1 MMIEGTGEV
10 MESDTVVVGVIGC
23 GYWGPNHIRNLVA
36 LEASGV
42 RVKAA
47 ADQDPVKR
55 HRVRSMYPALDV
67 VSDAGAILDD
77 PEIDAVVIATPV
89 ATHYPLGKRALL
101 AGKHVLI
108 EKPMASSPAHAR
120 ELVDLGVEHDRIV
133 MAGHTFEY
141 TAAVNR
147 IRQLVESGELGDI
160 LYIRSVRVNLGLF
173 QKDINVLWDLAP
185 HDISILLYVLN
196 AQPVSVTAIGRANVT
211 PRIEDIVNMTVEFDT
226 GVIANLSLSWLDPR
240 KVREMTI
247 IGDRKMLVYDDVS
260 AIEKLRIFDKGVDGP
275 REYDSFG
282 DFQYSYRYG
291 DIVSPLLEDYEPL
304 RAESE
309 HFIEC
314 IRSGKAPRSDGRSG
328 LATVRVLAAAHASLL
343 QRGAPVPMDDPSI
356 DLIDGVL
363 EA

>member
-1 MMIEGTGEV
+1 
-10 MESDTVVVGVIGC
+10 
-23 GYWGPNHIRNLVA
+23 
-36 LEASGV
+36 
-42 RVKAA
+42 
-47 ADQDPVKR
+47 
-55 HRVRSMYPALDV
+55 MYPGLDV
-67 VSDAGAILDD
+67 VDDASVILDD
-77 PEIDAVVIATPV
+77 PEIDAVIIATPV
-89 ATHYPLGKRALL
+89 ATHYPLGKKALL
-101 AGKHVLI
+101 ADKHVLI
-108 EKPMASSPAHAR
+108 EKPMTSSPAHAR
-120 ELVDLGVEHDRIV
+120 ELVELAAERDRV
-133 MAGHTFEY
+133 LMAGHTFEY

-147 IRQLVESGELGDI
+147 IRSLVESGELGDI

-196 AQPVSVTAIGRANVT
+196 AEPVSVTAIGRANVT
-211 PRIEDIVNMTVEFDT
+211 PQIEDIVNMTIEFET
-226 GVIANLSLSWLDPR
+226 GVLANLSLSWLDPR

-260 AIEKLRIFDKGVDGP
+260 PIEKIRIFDKGVDGP

-291 DIVSPLLEDYEPL
+291 DIVSPLLEDFEPL

-314 IRSGKAPRSDGRSG
+314 IRSGKEPRSSGRSG

-343 QRGAPVPMDDPSI
+343 KGGAPVKMSDPAI
-356 DLIDGVL
+356 DEIDGVL
-363 EA
+363 GA